1 MKINPLAL
9 TKSREY
15 LGLSLEEA
23 TKILNK
29 QNLFIWEKQ
38 LQLLETEV
46 ELTYSSFSSFSC

>member
-9 TKSREY
+9 KKNREY

-23 TKILNK
+23 AKILNK
-29 QNLFIWEKQ
+29 NKLFTWEKQ

-46 ELTYSSFSSFSC
+46 ELTYKELA